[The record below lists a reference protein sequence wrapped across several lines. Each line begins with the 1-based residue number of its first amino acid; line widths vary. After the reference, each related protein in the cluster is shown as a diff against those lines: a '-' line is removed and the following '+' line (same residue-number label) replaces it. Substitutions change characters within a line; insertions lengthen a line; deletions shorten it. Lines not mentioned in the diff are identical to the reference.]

1 MLSSSTKYLENPAKM
16 KLKKQKRSKSKT
28 QAEDSTSVFEATNP
42 FPSLE
47 EKKMQ
52 ALTPVLLETDSA
64 DLGEASTL
72 MESGDTRMWKLGSH
86 R

>member
-1 MLSSSTKYLENPAKM
+1 MSI
-16 KLKKQKRSKSKT
+16 
-28 QAEDSTSVFEATNP
+28 FEATNP
-42 FPSLE
+42 FRSLE

-52 ALTPVLLETDSA
+52 ALTLVLLETDSA

-72 MESGDTRMWKLGSH
+72 TESWDTRMWKLGSH

>member
-16 KLKKQKRSKSKT
+16 KLNKQKRSKSKT
-28 QAEDSTSVFEATNP
+28 QAEDSMSVFEATNP

-52 ALTPVLLETDSA
+52 ALTLVLLETDSA

-72 MESGDTRMWKLGSH
+72 MESWDTRMWKPGSH